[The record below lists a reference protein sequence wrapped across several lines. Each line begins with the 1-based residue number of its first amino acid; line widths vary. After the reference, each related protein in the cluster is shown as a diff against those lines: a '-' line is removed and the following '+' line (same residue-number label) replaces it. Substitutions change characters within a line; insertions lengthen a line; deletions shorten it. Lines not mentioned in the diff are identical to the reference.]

1 MTTRR
6 HIAVAL
12 ALAAAAAWLA
22 SRFIAVDPLRDW
34 VLPRLLASGACALA
48 LGGGCV
54 LAGRRVLHWLLPDEV
69 VDGELTIS
77 FALGLLVFFLIV
89 FAGGVLH
96 VFGAPFFVAAVAAL
110 FVVGLWNRP
119 LPPVPTFVL
128 SATGLEL
135 LLFVAGVLACVVAA
149 LPVLALDNLS
159 YDARWYHLGLAEQ
172 YAVAG
177 GLVDFKEGLAQASV
191 SHLTSWLDAWAFQLP
206 GGLFDRLMLTRWLEV
221 LVFVATLTG
230 LPALARTLSPEQG
243 PHRLAWVAFFLFPS
257 IYLYDTGL
265 LGGADHVCAAFAI
278 PAWLAL
284 VRFWKQPDVK
294 RGLLVAAPVAGLAL
308 TKYTAVILVVPI
320 ALGVVVAAARSR
332 ERRAAWL
339 GVGSWVGAGLVLT
352 APHWLTNFVL
362 RGSPVYPALCGQLA
376 CTPWTPNSAAW
387 VVRYVSE
394 AVDLDAQPQSV
405 GGAMT
410 ALVDYSWAR
419 YTFLD
424 FHGLRPVFGS
434 LFTLGLPALLFLRG
448 SRKVWALVLALH
460 ASLLLW
466 YLLAHQERYLV
477 PLVPLM
483 AGVVAVTLSL
493 AWAQGTPLV
502 RGLVLMLIGVQ
513 LVGTAD
519 VPFLPT
525 HRAHGESPLARAA
538 YGLGAGFTHTRE
550 EQLRDFRAFESVGAA
565 LPADAVVL
573 LHRNFL
579 HLGIGRRVMTDTVP
593 HTLGLDYA
601 TLGSPRAVR
610 DRLASLGVT
619 HVGTSEVTDQDSLGA
634 ELLFRAFVVLG
645 TRPLQAVSGWRLSTL
660 EATVS
665 ETPAPF
671 VLVAGCGT
679 PLSDGLYTLEQLGAP
694 WPAAGL
700 AIEWP
705 SRSSSSAPATW
716 WWTRAARR
724 RLIRR
729 PSRRS
734 ALATACHS
742 SCVEPPRGEASEAL
756 VREVKEHPG
765 RRGRGRVQ
773 HQRAIGVRA
782 VAVNLVGAGR
792 EAAAG
797 AGRVHRDGRADLD
810 ELVHALGGLL
820 QRERL
825 PASIGVHAE
834 LRRVVER
841 KAGVPAQR
849 ERR

>member
-1 MTTRR
+1 MSARR
-6 HIAVAL
+6 HLGLAL

-22 SRFIAVDPLRDW
+22 SRFLAVDPLRDW
-34 VLPRLLASGACALA
+34 VLPRLLASGACAVA
-48 LGGGCV
+48 LGLGCV
-54 LAGRRVLHWLLPDEV
+54 LAGRRVLRWLLPDEV
-69 VDGELTIS
+69 VDGELAIS

-96 VFGAPFFVAAVAAL
+96 VFGTVFFIVAVAAL
-110 FVVGLWNRP
+110 FVIGLWKR
-119 LPPVPTFVL
+119 PVPSLPEFVVPA
-128 SATGLEL
+128 SRLEL
-135 LLFVAGVLACVVAA
+135 VLFVVGVLACVFAT

-206 GGLFDRLMLTRWLEV
+206 GALFDRLMLTRWLEV
-221 LVFVATLTG
+221 MALIATLTG
-230 LPALARTLSPEQG
+230 LPALARMLSPEQG
-243 PHRLAWVAFFLFPS
+243 PHHLAWVAFFLFPS

-265 LGGADHVCAAFAI
+265 LGGADHVCAVFAI
-278 PAWLAL
+278 PSWLML
-284 VRFWKQPDVK
+284 VRFWKRPDV
-294 RGLLVAAPVAGLAL
+294 RHGLLVAVPIAGLAL
-308 TKYTAVILVVPI
+308 TKYTAVIFVAPLAV
-320 ALGVVVAAARSR
+320 GVVVAAVRR
-332 ERRAAWL
+332 KGTERRAALL
-339 GVGSWVGAGLVLT
+339 GLGTCVAAGLVLT
-352 APHWLTNFVL
+352 SPHWLTNFVL
-362 RGSPVYPALCGQLA
+362 RGSPVYPALCQHLA
-376 CTPWTPNSAAW
+376 CTPWTPNSAPW

-394 AVDLDAQPQSV
+394 GADLEAKPPSV
-405 GGAMT
+405 RGALT
-410 ALVDYSWAR
+410 ALVDYSWGR

-434 LFTLGLPALLFLRG
+434 LFTLCLPALLFLRG
-448 SRKVWALVLALH
+448 SRKTWALVLALH

-493 AWAQGTPLV
+493 AWAQRTPLV
-502 RGLVLMLIGVQ
+502 RGLVLILVGVQ
-513 LVGTAD
+513 LAGTAD

-525 HRAHGESPLARAA
+525 HRAHGQSPLAHAVF
-538 YGLGAGFTHTRE
+538 GLGAGFTHTRE
-550 EQLRDFRAFESVGAA
+550 EQLRDFRVFETVGAA
-565 LPADAVVL
+565 LPADALVL

-671 VLVAGCGT
+671 VLVAGCGK

-705 SRSSSSAPATW
+705 SPQSSGAFSELVERAGYVVVDPRCATAPDPATFE
-716 WWTRAARR
+716 T
-724 RLIRR
+724 L
-729 PSRRS
+729 
-734 ALATACHS
+734 
-742 SCVEPPRGEASEAL
+742 
-756 VREVKEHPG
+756 
-765 RRGRGRVQ
+765 
-773 HQRAIGVRA
+773 GVR
-782 VAVNLVGAGR
+782 
-792 EAAAG
+792 
-797 AGRVHRDGRADLD
+797 DGQSLF
-810 ELVHALGGLL
+810 
-820 QRERL
+820 
-825 PASIGVHAE
+825 
-834 LRRVVER
+834 LRRTPVR
-841 KAGVPAQR
+841 
-849 ERR
+849 

>member
-1 MTTRR
+1 MSARR
-6 HIAVAL
+6 HLGLAL

-22 SRFIAVDPLRDW
+22 SRFLAVDPLRDW
-34 VLPRLLASGACALA
+34 VLPRLLASGTCAVA
-48 LGGGCV
+48 LGLGCV
-54 LAGRRVLHWLLPDEV
+54 LAGRRVLRWLVPDEV
-69 VDGELTIS
+69 VDGELAIS

-96 VFGAPFFVAAVAAL
+96 VFGTVFFIVAVAAL
-110 FVVGLWNRP
+110 FAVGLWKQSVPP
-119 LPPVPTFVL
+119 LPTFVVPT
-128 SATGLEL
+128 SGLEL
-135 LLFVAGVLACVVAA
+135 VLFVAGVLACAVAV

-206 GGLFDRLMLTRWLEV
+206 GALFDRLMLTRWLEV
-221 LVFVATLTG
+221 MVLVATLTG

-243 PHRLAWVAFFLFPS
+243 PHHLAWVAFFLFPS

-265 LGGADHVCAAFAI
+265 LGGADHVCAAFVI

-284 VRFWKQPDVK
+284 VRFWTQPDVK
-294 RGLLVAAPVAGLAL
+294 RGLLVAAPIAGLAL
-308 TKYTAVILVVPI
+308 TKYTAVILVVPL

-332 ERRAAWL
+332 DRRTAWL
-339 GVGSWVGAGLVLT
+339 GLGSCVGAGLVLT
-352 APHWLTNFVL
+352 APQWLTNFVL
-362 RGSPVYPALCGQLA
+362 HGSPVYPALCGQLT

-387 VVRYVSE
+387 VLRYVTES
-394 AVDLDAQPQSV
+394 VDLDAQPQSV
-405 GGAMT
+405 SGALT
-410 ALVDYSWAR
+410 AVVDYSWGR

-424 FHGLRPVFGS
+424 FHGARPVFGS

-448 SRKVWALVLALH
+448 SKKVWALVLALH

-502 RGLVLMLIGVQ
+502 RGLVLVLIAVQ
-513 LVGTAD
+513 LAGTAD

-538 YGLGAGFTHTRE
+538 YGLGAGFTHTRD
-550 EQLRDFRAFESVGAA
+550 EQLRDFQAFEKLGAA
-565 LPADAVVL
+565 LPADALVL

-619 HVGTSEVTDQDSLGA
+619 HVGTSELTDQDSLGA

-645 TRPLQAVSGWRLSTL
+645 TTPLQAVSGWRLSTL
-660 EATVS
+660 EPTVS

-671 VLVAGCGT
+671 VLVAGCGK
-679 PLSDGLYTLEQLGAP
+679 PLSDGLYTLGQLSAP
-694 WPAAGL
+694 WPAAGI

-705 SRSSSSAPATW
+705 APQT
-716 WWTRAARR
+716 TGTFSELVERAGYVVVDPRC
-724 RLIRR
+724 
-729 PSRRS
+729 
-734 ALATACHS
+734 ATAPDPS
-742 SCVEPPRGEASEAL
+742 IFETLGT
-756 VREVKEHPG
+756 
-765 RRGRGRVQ
+765 
-773 HQRAIGVRA
+773 
-782 VAVNLVGAGR
+782 
-792 EAAAG
+792 
-797 AGRVHRDGRADLD
+797 RDGLS
-810 ELVHALGGLL
+810 LF
-820 QRERL
+820 
-825 PASIGVHAE
+825 
-834 LRRVVER
+834 LRRAR
-841 KAGVPAQR
+841 
-849 ERR
+849 